1 MRRTKWLAVALLTLL
16 SLPAVAAAQDRGSVT
31 GQVVA
36 GDTGQPL
43 QGVDVSIPSLGIGT
57 TTDDR
62 GRFLLNNVPFGEQQI
77 QFSFIGYSQVTQSVT
92 VGAQMAPL
100 TVSMQVDALR
110 LDELIVIGY
119 GQERRRNV
127 AGATASIEQTEVEAL
142 PITSVNQALQGRL
155 TGVQVVQNSGTP
167 GAAMSVRVRGAS
179 SISGGNEPL
188 YVIDGVPMNQGD
200 FSSLTTS
207 FGGQGIDAISD
218 LNPNEVERIDILK
231 DASAAAI
238 YGSRASNGVVLITTK
253 RGVANRPEIN
263 FGGYYGWQSAWKMV
277 EMLNTEQYMQV
288 YNEGLTNRYGPA
300 SDYGLDEW
308 YGFEGQGVFDIEV
321 PLGVDTDWLDEVTR
335 TAPMTN
341 MEASVRGGTDA
352 VRYFVSGSMLEQDG
366 IVEPMGYERLNG
378 RVNLDYNPFERLL
391 LGTNVALARSVTNRA
406 RSDNNIYSPWANAI
420 ANGPIYPVFN
430 EDGTYFTGTTY
441 ANAVGMAREAEAEE
455 RATRIIGNAF
465 AQYQLT
471 DWLNVRGSLGLDNLN
486 MRSRGYD
493 SPAFGPWAANGGQ
506 AQAGHTYANK
516 VTYEG
521 TLSFARA
528 FGDMHDFS
536 GVVGSSYEDNV
547 EEWSY
552 VQGTA
557 FPTEYFKYITSAAT
571 IAGGS
576 STRDDNAL
584 LSFFGRLSYTFNDRI
599 VTSFNIRRDGSSRFG
614 TENRFGTFPSASIL
628 YRIGEEDF
636 MRNQDVFQN
645 LALRASYGV
654 TGNQQQL
661 GNFAA
666 RGLFGGGANYF
677 DSPGISPDQLA
688 NPELRWEKTS
698 QLNLGTDFSL
708 FSNRIG
714 LTFDFYQKKTDDLL
728 IARPVPRT
736 TGFTSIWSNVG
747 SMKNTG
753 VEFAANLLLVQAGSD
768 QGFNWS
774 TTINLSHNRN
784 EVTALY
790 NDQPINAGFASRVEV
805 GKPLGFFFGHQ
816 MQSIFQSEAEICR
829 TLAGES
835 IAARNARCAAEGTA
849 FQASGT
855 APGDIRF
862 ADINGDGV
870 INDDDRTEIGNPWP
884 DLEGGITNNFA
895 FLGFDVSAFV
905 QFSLGNDVFNAM
917 RIYTDQYGSFEDNHT
932 TRALDRWTPQNTNT
946 LEPRAVWGDP
956 NNNTR
961 DSSRFIEDGSYVRLK
976 NLVVGYTLPA
986 SLASRMG
993 ARTAR
998 IYFQGQNLLTRTDY
1012 SGFDP
1017 EVNYSGQSS
1026 VTRGTDFY
1034 TLPQTRT
1041 VTVGFNLGF

>member
-1 MRRTKWLAVALLTLL
+1 MSRFRWLGVMLFTLL
-16 SLPAVAAAQDRGSVT
+16 ALPGLAAAQERGSVT

-36 GDTGQPL
+36 GDTQQPL
-43 QGVDVSIPSLGIGT
+43 QGVDVSIPDLGIGT
-57 TTDDR
+57 TTDER
-62 GRFLLNNVPFGEQQI
+62 GRFLLNNVPFGEHEV
-77 QFSFIGYSQVTQSVT
+77 QFSYIGYSQAVQTVT

-100 TVSMQVDALR
+100 TVTLQVDALR
-110 LDELIVIGY
+110 LDELVVIGY

-127 AGATASIEQTEVEAL
+127 AGATASIEQTQVDEL

-167 GAAMSVRVRGAS
+167 GAAMTVRVRGAS

-200 FSSLTTS
+200 FSGLTTS
-207 FGGQGIDAISD
+207 FGGQGIDAVSD
-218 LNPNEVERIDILK
+218 LNPAEIERIDILK

-253 RGVANRPEIN
+253 RGITDRSEIT
-263 FGGYYGWQSAWKMV
+263 FGGYYGWQSPWRMV
-277 EMLNTEQYMQV
+277 DFLNTEQYMDV
-288 YNEGLTNRYGPA
+288 YNEGLTNRFGPA

-308 YGFEGQGVFDIEV
+308 YGFEGDGVFDIEV
-321 PLGVDTDWLDEVTR
+321 PRGVDTDWLDEVTR
-335 TAPMTN
+335 TAPMSN
-341 MEASVRGGTDA
+341 MEASVRGGTEA
-352 VRYFVSGSMLEQDG
+352 VRYFVSGSLLRQDG

-378 RVNLDYNPFERLL
+378 RLNLDYNPFDRLL
-391 LGTNVALARSVTNRA
+391 LGTNISLARSVTDRA

-441 ANAVGMAREAEAEE
+441 LNPVGMAREAEAEE
-455 RATRIIGNAF
+455 RGTRIIGNAF
-465 AQYQLT
+465 AQYQIL
-471 DWLNVRGSLGLDNLN
+471 DWLSVRGSLGVDNLS

-521 TLSFARA
+521 TLSFDRG
-528 FGDMHDFS
+528 FGDAHDVS
-536 GVVGSSYEDNV
+536 GVVGSSYEDNS
-547 EEWSY
+547 EEWSW
-552 VQGTA
+552 VQGTQ

-571 IAGGS
+571 IADGS

-584 LSFFGRLSYTFNDRI
+584 LSFFGRLSYTYADKI
-599 VTSFNIRRDGSSRFG
+599 TTSFNIRHDGSSRFG
-614 TENRFGTFPSASIL
+614 SENRFGTFPSASVV

-636 MRNQDVFQN
+636 MLDQDVISD

-666 RGLFGGGANYF
+666 RGLFGGGVNYN
-677 DSPGISPDQLA
+677 DLPGISPEQLA
-688 NPELRWEKTS
+688 NPELKWEKTS

-708 FSNRIG
+708 LNRRLGI
-714 LTFDFYQKKTDDLL
+714 TFDYYQKKTDDLL
-728 IARPVPRT
+728 IARPVPLT
-736 TGFTSIWSNVG
+736 TGFEDIWSNVG
-747 SMKNTG
+747 SMENEG
-753 VEFAANLLLVQAGSD
+753 VELAANLLLVQASD
-768 QGFNWS
+768 PQGFNWS
-774 TTINLSHNRN
+774 TTLNLSHNRN

-790 NDQPINAGFASRVEV
+790 NDQPINSGFASRVEV
-805 GKPLGFFFGHQ
+805 GKPLGFFYGHK
-816 MQSIFQSEAEICR
+816 MAGLFQSEAEICR

-835 IAARNARCAAEGTA
+835 IEARNARCAAAGLAYQT
-849 FQASGT
+849 SGT

-862 ADINGDGV
+862 EDVNGDGV
-870 INDDDRTEIGNPWP
+870 INDDDRTDIGSPWP
-884 DLEGGITNNFA
+884 DIEGGITNNIS

-905 QFSLGNDVFNAM
+905 QFSLGNEVYNAM

-932 TRALDRWTPQNTNT
+932 TRALDRWTPENTDTN
-946 LEPRAVWGDP
+946 EPRAVWGDP

-961 DSSRFIEDGSYVRLK
+961 DSDRFVEDGSYVRLK
-976 NLVVGYTLPA
+976 NLVVGYTLPT
-986 SLASRMG
+986 SLAGRLG

-998 IYFQGQNLLTRTDY
+998 IYFQGQNLLTGTDY

-1017 EVNYSGQSS
+1017 EVNYAGQTSI
-1026 VTRGTDFY
+1026 TRGTDFY

-1041 VTVGFNLGF
+1041 VTIGFNLGF